1 MGNCLFIQER
11 VVQVMRTNGEVLE
24 YKSPIKVYEILSEF
38 AGHAI
43 ADKISVHNH
52 LSPDDELLEG
62 HLYYLMPIIPC
73 PKVDTKRIDQPN
85 QTTEAGQG
93 AGVLRIKF
101 RSVRAYKTK
110 VTYRYDIV
118 SRASERFSES
128 NQSSPKNT
136 DSCAKVS
143 CQGWAPIL
151 ESIPEVN

>member
-1 MGNCLFIQER
+1 M
-11 VVQVMRTNGEVLE
+11 
-24 YKSPIKVYEILSEF
+24 
-38 AGHAI
+38 A
-43 ADKISVHNH
+43 SVHISLINYI
-52 LSPDDELLEG
+52 S
-62 HLYYLMPIIPC
+62 

-101 RSVRAYKTK
+101 MISKKELQAMLTK
-110 VTYRYDIV
+110 GLTVKDIV
-118 SRASERFSES
+118 SQELQNVSHELQNR
-128 NQSSPKNT
+128 QSSPKNT